1 MYVAMNGFSVAIDT
15 EKNIIRRWSYILNT
29 LRHVFFS
36 YFNIYL
42 NFHSLEIKYYI
53 YLTLLKQVSFAIIN
67 EGSRLKKGRKILHN
81 IIFPWAHTSTY
92 ILSQIQMNDW
102 TYSLQKK
109 KNNLRSNLRS
119 CELINL
125 NINSK
130 FRRIWKKGERT
141 RENLFAR
148 FSPKKLPPFD
158 HPLKNPRRG
167 SAPQLLLSATRT

>member
-81 IIFPWAHTSTY
+81 IIFPWAHIFY
-92 ILSQIQMNDW
+92 PRYKW
-102 TYSLQKK
+102 TIERIHYKK
-109 KNNLRSNLRS
+109 K
-119 CELINL
+119 I
-125 NINSK
+125 IYV
-130 FRRIWKKGERT
+130 RIY
-141 RENLFAR
+141 AAV
-148 FSPKKLPPFD
+148 S
-158 HPLKNPRRG
+158 
-167 SAPQLLLSATRT
+167 S